1 MSRRLVVTGGASGIG
16 AAVVRTVVAEGGR
29 AVALDLADPDG
40 MAALEGVDFVR
51 CDVTDAGGT
60 QTALAEAA
68 GLLGGLDAVYAAA
81 GMLGTMA
88 PVEHLTPE
96 EWRDTLA
103 VNLDGFFH
111 TVRAAVPLMGAG
123 GAIVGTSSVHGLRTF
138 AAPGGVAYGVAKAGL
153 VAFVQT
159 AAVELARHGVRI
171 NAVAPGKVGGTRL
184 LTANLGAHDLDD
196 LEHERIADVPLAGET
211 TTADV
216 VAAVRFLLSDQA
228 RRITGTV
235 LAVDAG
241 QSLLG
246 GGMLKA
252 RP

>member
-1 MSRRLVVTGGASGIG
+1 VVTGGASGIG
-16 AAVVRTVVAEGGR
+16 AAVVRAAVAAGGS

-40 MAALEGVDFVR
+40 IGELSGVEFLR
-51 CDVTDAGGT
+51 CDVTDAAGT
-60 QTALAEAA
+60 QAAMAEAA
-68 GLLGGLDAVYAAA
+68 SAMDGLDSVYAAA
-81 GMLGTMA
+81 GILGTMA
-88 PVEHLTPE
+88 PVEHLSPE
-96 EWRDTLA
+96 EWRTTLA

-111 TVRAAVPLMGAG
+111 TVRAAVPLMTAG
-123 GAIVGTSSVHGLRTF
+123 GAIVGTSSIHGIRTF

-159 AAVELARHGVRI
+159 SAIELARHGIRI

-184 LTANLGAHDLDD
+184 LTQNLSAHN
-196 LEHERIADVPLAGET
+196 LEGLQHERFADIPLEGET
-211 TTADV
+211 TTDDV
-216 VAAVRFLLSDQA
+216 VAAVRFLLTDDS

-235 LAVDAG
+235 LPVDAG

-246 GGMLKA
+246 GGLLKA

>member
-1 MSRRLVVTGGASGIG
+1 MRRLVVTGGASGIG
-16 AAVVRTVVAEGGR
+16 AAVARAAVAGGGR
-29 AVALDLADPDG
+29 AVVLDLADPDG
-40 MAALEGVDFVR
+40 MGALDGIDFVR
-51 CDVTDAGGT
+51 CDVTDADGT
-60 QTALAEAA
+60 VAAMTDAA
-68 GLLGGLDAVYAAA
+68 GLMGGLDSVYAAA

-88 PVEHLTPE
+88 PVEHLAPL
-96 EWRDTLA
+96 EWRTTLA

-111 TVRAAVPLMGAG
+111 TVRAAVPLMTAG
-123 GAIVGTSSVHGLRTF
+123 GGIVGTSSIHGIRTF

-159 AAVELARHGVRI
+159 SAVELARHGIRI

-184 LTANLGAHDLDD
+184 LTANLGSHD

-211 TTADV
+211 TTDDV
-216 VAAVRFLLSDQA
+216 VAAVRFLLTDES

-246 GGMLKA
+246 GGVLKA
-252 RP
+252 RT

>member
-1 MSRRLVVTGGASGIG
+1 MRRLAVTGGASGIG
-16 AAVVRTVVAEGGR
+16 AAVVRAVVAEGGR
-29 AVALDLADPDG
+29 VVVLDLADPDG
-40 MAALEGVDFVR
+40 TAALDGVDFVR
-51 CDVTDAGGT
+51 CDVTDAAGT
-60 QTALAEAA
+60 QAALAEAA
-68 GLLGGLDAVYAAA
+68 ATMGGLDSVYAAA
-81 GMLGTMA
+81 GILGTMA
-88 PVEHLTPE
+88 PVERLSPG
-96 EWRDTLA
+96 EWRATLA

-111 TVRAAVPLMGAG
+111 TVRAAVPLMSKG
-123 GAIVGTSSVHGLRTF
+123 GAIVGTSSIHGLRTF

-159 AAVELARHGVRI
+159 AAVELARHGIRI

-184 LTANLGAHDLDD
+184 LTANLGTHDLDD
-196 LEHERIADVPLAGET
+196 LEHERIADVPLGGET
-211 TTADV
+211 TTDDV
-216 VAAVRFLLSDQA
+216 VAAVRFLLTDAS

-246 GGMLKA
+246 GGVLKA

>member
-1 MSRRLVVTGGASGIG
+1 MRRLVVTGGASGIG
-16 AAVVRTVVAEGGR
+16 AAVLRAAVADGAR

-40 MAALEGVDFVR
+40 VGALDGAGFVR
-51 CDVTDAGGT
+51 CDVTDADGT
-60 QTALAEAA
+60 AAALAEAA
-68 GLLGGLDAVYAAA
+68 RAMGGLDAVYAAA

-88 PVEHLTPE
+88 PVEHLAPE
-96 EWRDTLA
+96 EWRATLA

-111 TVRAAVPLMGAG
+111 TVRAAVPLMTEG
-123 GAIVGTSSVHGLRTF
+123 GAIVGTSSIHGQRTF

-159 AAVELARHGVRI
+159 AAVELARHGIRI

-196 LEHERIADVPLAGET
+196 LEHERLADVPLAGET

-216 VAAVRFLLSDQA
+216 VAAVRFLLTEES
-228 RRITGTV
+228 RRVTGTV
-235 LAVDAG
+235 ITVDAG

-246 GGMLKA
+246 GGMLRA

>member
-1 MSRRLVVTGGASGIG
+1 MVDD
-16 AAVVRTVVAEGGR
+16 GGR

-40 MAALEGVDFVR
+40 IAALDGVDFVR
-51 CDVTDAGGT
+51 CDVTDPAGT
-60 QTALAEAA
+60 QTAMAEATD
-68 GLLGGLDAVYAAA
+68 LLGGLDAVYAAA

-88 PVEHLTPE
+88 PVEHLTPA
-96 EWRDTLA
+96 EWRATLA

-111 TVRAAVPLMGAG
+111 TVRAAVPLMTEG
-123 GAIVGTSSVHGLRTF
+123 GAIVGTSSIHGLRTY
-138 AAPGGVAYGVAKAGL
+138 AAPGGVAYGVAKAGV

-159 AAVELARHGVRI
+159 SAVELARHGIRI

-184 LTANLGAHDLDD
+184 LTANLGSHDLDD
-196 LEHERIADVPLAGET
+196 LEHERIADVPLTGET
-211 TTADV
+211 TTGDV
-216 VAAVRFLLSDQA
+216 VAAVRFLLSGQA

-252 RP
+252 RS